1 MSEKNILHEITEEE
15 TTYDCNGRNL
25 PLFIAG
31 PASNKK
37 APALILVHE
46 IFGLNDHIRDVARRF
61 AAQGIR
67 TFATDL
73 FHGRENMPEDKNDLQ
88 GMRAVWEKIPDG
100 ELIGDLQVLF
110 LAITKRQDVITQS
123 IGTLG
128 YCMGG
133 AIAFMFAC
141 SNPSVAFAIDYYGRV
156 KYPELTTEKPK
167 HPIDYA
173 VGKICPVLG
182 IFSGI
187 DPLIT
192 LADVELFEQT
202 AMKYASH
209 AEVKVYLNAPHAFF
223 NDRRDNYREEEA
235 KDAWQLTLA
244 FIDRHMSV
252 KIH

>member
-15 TTYDCNGRNL
+15 ITYDSNGRSL

-31 PASNKK
+31 PASPTK

-67 TFATDL
+67 VFATDL
-73 FHGRENMPEDKNDLQ
+73 FHGRENLPSDKTDL
-88 GMRAVWEKIPDG
+88 GAMRAVWENIPDG

-110 LAITKRQDVITQS
+110 MTISKRPDVIAQS

-133 AIAFMFAC
+133 AISFMFAC
-141 SNPSVAFAIDYYGRV
+141 SNPAVAFAVDYYGRV
-156 KYPELTTEKPK
+156 KYPELSLQKPK

-187 DPLIT
+187 DPLIP

-223 NDRRDNYREEEA
+223 NDRRENYREEEA
-235 KDAWQLTLA
+235 RDAWQLTLA
-244 FIDRHMSV
+244 FIDRHVMV
-252 KIH
+252 KNR